1 MRRLKIIMK
10 KNKTAHIV
18 VDMLYDFIDGSM
30 ACQNSQNAIDKSI
43 EFINSTPEQ
52 PVFYITDSHPAS
64 HCSFTK
70 NGGIWPPH
78 CVAGTK
84 GQEIHQKYYT
94 LVNEITQRPGLN
106 NVLKKGE
113 DPSLEQY
120 SGFEAI
126 SPTGQTLK
134 SILRENSNGEIY
146 VSGIATE
153 YCINATVTD
162 LKNAGFKVNLI
173 KDALAYVE
181 YEGHLETLEKL
192 KDNGINII

>member
-1 MRRLKIIMK
+1 MK
-10 KNKTAHIV
+10 KNKSAHIV

-30 ACQNSQNAIDKSI
+30 ACKNSQNAVDNSI
-43 EFINSTPEQ
+43 AFINNNPEQ
-52 PVFYITDSHPAS
+52 PVFYIADSHPAS
-64 HCSFTK
+64 HCSFK
-70 NGGIWPPH
+70 ENGGIWPAH

-94 LVNEITQRPGLN
+94 LVNKAAQRPGQN
-106 NVLKKGE
+106 NTLKKGE
-113 DPSLEQY
+113 DPALEQY

-126 SPTGQTLK
+126 LPTGQTLESTLK
-134 SILRENSNGEIY
+134 EHSNSEVY

-173 KDALAYVE
+173 KDAIAYVD
-181 YEGHLETLEKL
+181 YNDHLETLEKL
-192 KDNGINII
+192 KKIGINIV